1 MIWQERIFSKDEC
14 NKIIEYS
21 NLYPIIEDKFNR
33 DGKFI
38 KNGDITIDGNRLTH
52 RTSFSYNF
60 YSIPNNDD
68 TEWMFDKLINWFESK
83 SGVQINTDVKMIDT
97 GLHHYIKGD
106 KFNKH
111 TYSSKRDVINNYD
124 WSNYGLVLL
133 KSKHHIY

>member
-38 KNGDITIDGNRLTH
+38 KNGDITIDGNRLSH

-68 TEWMFDKLINWFESK
+68 TEWMFDKLINWYLF
-83 SGVQINTDVKMIDT
+83 
-97 GLHHYIKGD
+97 
-106 KFNKH
+106 
-111 TYSSKRDVINNYD
+111 R
-124 WSNYGLVLL
+124 
-133 KSKHHIY
+133 